1 MSPFLTTLA
10 PAPSSLYAGHE
21 HASAISLGTLK
32 QGWEWYQQERLIVS
46 VITVSALISEINH
59 GHITKYNKVAPPTR
73 TYSRALMGVGG
84 EGRRSRAGS
93 ENTLLEWVEKE

>member
-1 MSPFLTTLA
+1 MGVLDSMVCHFDRDRTHSP
-10 PAPSSLYAGHE
+10 SLRFRPQILPMLSAGHE

-32 QGWEWYQQERLIVS
+32 QGREWYQQERLIVS

-84 EGRRSRAGS
+84 
-93 ENTLLEWVEKE
+93 